1 MLKTMALF
9 GVPMISIWAN
19 DDAKAVARPTIS
31 GEVPERV
38 AIGTVMGPTA
48 ATVAPSLIK
57 LVRIPVIKLVE
68 MQSPVPLFKKSGST
82 DTKLLASHRAAPVA
96 AKP

>member
-1 MLKTMALF
+1 MLKTIALF
-9 GVPMISIWAN
+9 GVPMINMWAN
-19 DDAKAVARPTIS
+19 EEAKAVASPTMS
-31 GEVPERV
+31 GEVPDRV
-38 AIGTVMGPTA
+38 AIGTVIGPTA

-57 LVRIPVIKLVE
+57 FVRIPVMKLVE
-68 MQSPVPLFKKSGST
+68 MQSPVPVFKKSGST